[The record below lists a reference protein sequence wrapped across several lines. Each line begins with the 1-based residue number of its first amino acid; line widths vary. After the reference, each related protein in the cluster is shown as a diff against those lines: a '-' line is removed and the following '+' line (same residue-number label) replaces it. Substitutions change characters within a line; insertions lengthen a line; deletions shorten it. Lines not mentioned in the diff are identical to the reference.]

1 MSCRYLHIIY
11 IFEIILTNHFIQVHE
26 KTLYI
31 KFLIFILFL
40 TFTLLFH
47 FAEYQTHVFK
57 EKYKR
62 IITKY
67 ETLFDKYVYT
77 LNNNVNLKKQIKDF
91 DIPCHIKIQYIQHLI
106 SMKYKCPICLSIIKK
121 DESSF
126 LTICGHLF
134 HENCI
139 NHDNNISDK
148 CPSCR
153 KYIIKNDLNDSDE
166 IDDNNEDENI
176 LTPIQYIV
184 IDN

>member
-11 IFEIILTNHFIQVHE
+11 ILELFITNRVINHNE
-26 KTLYI
+26 KTFYI

-40 TFTLLFH
+40 TFTSLFH
-47 FAEYQTHVFK
+47 IAEYQTYIFK

-62 IITKY
+62 IISKY
-67 ETLFDKYVYT
+67 ETLFDKYIYT
-77 LNNNVNLKKQIKDF
+77 LNNNVNLKKQVKDF
-91 DIPCHIKIQYIQHLI
+91 NIPNHVKIQYIQYLI
-106 SMKYKCPICLSIIKK
+106 SIKHKCPICLSIIKK

-134 HENCI
+134 HEDCI
-139 NHDNNISDK
+139 NHNDNISDK

-153 KYIIKNDLNDSDE
+153 TYILKNNLSDYEDNNDENDLM
-166 IDDNNEDENI
+166 
-176 LTPIQYIV
+176 PIEYVV